1 MKKIFNNRKSWL
13 LIVVSIILL
22 VLFLWNL
29 ADKKRLE
36 LEKDNYESQIYLMVM
51 YDLDQK
57 RYLYDTLN
65 DLLKQA
71 AQSPKDAEV
80 RAQINGILRGIG
92 ISQQTAWPLLYKS
105 FIDIYGDADQELSDD
120 ILQHMNMVRNSLC
133 LTDEEIAALSTMSSE
148 HLNRVA
154 QIYMNLSDCFFRSDN
169 SFGDLLINHK
179 FEDSNFAAS
188 LQEIESLLLELDTY
202 LPVN

>member
-13 LIVVSIILL
+13 LIMVSIILL
-22 VLFLWNL
+22 VLFLWTL

-36 LEKDNYESQIYLMVM
+36 EDNYESQIYLMVM

-80 RAQINGILRGIG
+80 RAQINGILRGIS
-92 ISQQTAWPLLYKS
+92 ISHQTAWPLLYKS
-105 FIDIYGDADQELSDD
+105 FTDIYGDADQELSDD

-154 QIYMNLSDCFFRSDN
+154 KIYMNLSDCFFRSDN
-169 SFGDLLINHK
+169 SFGDLLINYK